1 MTTFR
6 LSLLTSASLL
16 AASLASGC
24 ANLST
29 VFREFSL
36 ESGKSV
42 TVDAQQRAILV
53 NRVYDESGVQRFVYC
68 AEPSPD
74 SLFAIGAS
82 FGGGGNVAL
91 ASGAKGDADVA
102 QALVS
107 AASDALSARNATIQL
122 LRDGLYRACEAFAS
136 GALTRLEY
144 AEVTWR
150 YQKMV
155 LAALSIELVANLNRP
170 RREPSVTGAGAS
182 ASANGNAM
190 YKGSPDAM
198 QKGTPARAPD
208 DDKSTP
214 ADLRGIATA
223 FSAGVQAG
231 TAAAKAGTPPVPPYS
246 DAAIERISGTAMGLV
261 ESVLRSEDRVTQC
274 LRYLALV
281 EGQERERKK
290 KDITSTVEAM
300 CGRLLQEA
308 TRPALAAD
316 GSEAPKREVSASS
329 SSP

>member
-6 LSLLTSASLL
+6 PALLTGASLL

-107 AASDALSARNATIQL
+107 AASDALNARNATIQL

-182 ASANGNAM
+182 ANGHAM

-223 FSAGVQAG
+223 FNAGVQAG
-231 TAAAKAGTPPVPPYS
+231 TAAAKAGTPPAPPYS
-246 DAAIERISGTAMGLV
+246 DAAIERISGTAIGLV

-281 EGQERERKK
+281 EGQERERGK
-290 KDITSTVEAM
+290 KDITSTVETM

-308 TRPALAAD
+308 TRPALAAE

>member
-6 LSLLTSASLL
+6 FALL
-16 AASLASGC
+16 ASACLLASGC

-82 FGGGGNVAL
+82 FGGGGSVAL

-170 RREPSVTGAGAS
+170 RREPSVTGPS
-182 ASANGNAM
+182 AVANGPAM
-190 YKGSPDAM
+190 QRGSPDAM
-198 QKGTPARAPD
+198 HKGSPAKAPD

-214 ADLRGIATA
+214 AEQRNIAMV
-223 FSAGVQAG
+223 FSDG
-231 TAAAKAGTPPVPPYS
+231 AKAGAAVAKAAVPQTPPYS
-246 DAAIERISGTAMGLV
+246 DAAIDRIASTAMGLV
-261 ESVLRSEDRVTQC
+261 QSVLHSEDRVAQC
-274 LRYLALV
+274 LRYLAV
-281 EGQERERKK
+281 VGSREESEPKK
-290 KDITSTVEAM
+290 KAITSSIETM
-300 CGRLLQEA
+300 CGRLLEEA
-308 TRPALAAD
+308 TRSAPTAD
-316 GSEAPKREVSASS
+316 ASKAPKREVSASS